1 VYLKSLTL
9 KGFKSFPDR
18 TRLDFGPGVSVVV
31 GPNGS
36 GKSNITDA
44 VLWAMG
50 EQSPL
55 AVRGQSMQDVI
66 FGGGRGV
73 QARSAAEVELVLDNS
88 DGTVALPLTE
98 ISILRRLHRSGEG
111 EYRLNGA
118 RCRLVDVIEVLSDTG
133 LGKETHS
140 VISQGRVEAIVT
152 SKPRDR
158 RLLIEEAAGLGKHR
172 KRRRR
177 AQLKLERTQGNLDR
191 ALDVEREA
199 RSRLRPLKRQ
209 AEAAELHARL
219 ERQSLEAR
227 LLLAREALRVR
238 RLELAEAEAHVQ
250 AARAARAEVEG
261 GLQEVVARRALAERA
276 LAERSERHAELSGR
290 ALHAG
295 AAAERLQLRGEQA
308 STTAAG
314 LAERILRSTRE
325 IELLEE
331 ASAEGEGGVLDADGE
346 QRIGAIERELA
357 ELERER
363 EQQLERELAE
373 LEHSREAAAAEVAE
387 LDGALA
393 EAREAR
399 EAADECAEEARG
411 ALREAERTVEAARR
425 DAARVGSEL
434 AAVNQFLR
442 TSSALGGAPEGKHG
456 GGASDGVPG
465 ALSEALRVT
474 PGYELALAAALG
486 GRLDAALVPD
496 LAGAAAL
503 LDRAGPD
510 GATALLASVGERS
523 SDAAPVGASAP
534 PAPGARALIEL
545 VDGPAAVL
553 ALARQLL
560 ANTWV
565 LECLEDLPVD
575 FAGVAVTPRG
585 RVWFAALGE
594 VRQVAEGGSERVL
607 ARRNEREQL
616 IVASEA
622 AAAAEHAARGVAEH
636 AQEDAATADLARE
649 EADGELREAA
659 RAHAHALEGERHAA
673 WLIEQRRAAPEQG
686 PLAVRRAQL
695 EGELAAERRA
705 AERLAREHAERL
717 ERLGRLRAQHAADT
731 ALAPLAERLAVALHA
746 AGDAVA
752 ARAGELQ
759 RELDTYRAAG
769 EAMAAELRA
778 CASAEAEIQARLR
791 AQGEAV
797 TAAEVAAQRLRD
809 HTEEAALELRTV
821 RAALELPVAVGASE
835 EGDSDLEVPA
845 AASDT
850 REDGTAQESQPH
862 PGAAAMDD
870 DGAQENGGKVLVEA
884 LDEDPE
890 PLDEEQVRALTA
902 RLERL
907 RRRREQLGPVNP
919 LAKEEYAEALAHVE
933 ELEARRSDLETALR
947 ELRTLI
953 RDTDRQIHETF
964 RATFEAA
971 ARNFEELA
979 RDLFPGGGGRLRLVK
994 DAHAPRPV
1002 LGGQPLPDG
1011 GAGDGSA
1018 NASDSEAA
1026 AEREEQRAGVVG
1038 ATAERDGA
1046 DGNRAGDGGAEDGG
1060 DGDGGDSLY
1069 DAGSSYDPDEELL
1082 GVEIEITPA
1091 GKSTKRLSLLSGGEK
1106 SMTALAFLFAVFLA
1120 RPCPFYILDEVEAA
1134 LDDLNLER
1142 FLALLRRYADR
1153 AQFIVITHQKRTMEA
1168 ADWLYGVSMAGNG
1181 VSKVLSRRLPPA
1193 AQEPSD
1199 VAPAPVSQ
1207 ATLAL
1212 DSESA
1217 SVSAPTRKTGAEPG
1231 DAAEPDALG
1240 EALRETAE
1248 ISHLAEV
1255 A

>member
-1 VYLKSLTL
+1 MLCTRATEDADPAPTCGLRAVYLKSLTL

-73 QARSAAEVELVLDNS
+73 QARSAAEVEFVLDNS

-140 VISQGRVEAIVT
+140 VISQGRVDAIVN

-238 RLELAEAEAHVQ
+238 RLELTGAEAHVQ

-261 GLQEVVARRALAERA
+261 GLQEVVARRSLAERA
-276 LAERSERHAELSGR
+276 LAERSASHDELSRR

-295 AAAERLQLRGEQA
+295 AAAERLQLRHEQA
-308 STTAAG
+308 LTTAAG
-314 LAERILRSTRE
+314 LAERMQRSARE

-331 ASAEGEGGVLDADGE
+331 ASTEGESGILDADGE
-346 QRIGAIERELA
+346 QRIGAIERELV
-357 ELERER
+357 ELEHER

-373 LEHSREAAAAEVAE
+373 LERSREAAATEVAE
-387 LDGALA
+387 LDAVLA
-393 EAREAR
+393 EAREGR
-399 EAADECAEEARG
+399 EAADEQAEEARG
-411 ALREAERTVEAARR
+411 VLREAERAVEVARR

-442 TSSALGGAPEGKHG
+442 SSVIGRAADGKRD
-456 GGASDGVPG
+456 GASGDGTPG
-465 ALSEALRVT
+465 ALSEALRVE

-503 LDRAGPD
+503 LDCAGPD
-510 GATALLASVGERS
+510 GAMALLAETGMLAERGMLAGGEGLPAAVEGECLPASADRRF
-523 SDAAPVGASAP
+523 SDTAPLDASAP
-534 PAPGARALIEL
+534 PAPGARPLIEL
-545 VDGPAAVL
+545 VDGPAPML
-553 ALARQLL
+553 ELARRLL
-560 ANTWV
+560 ADAWV
-565 LECLEDLPVD
+565 LERLEDLPRD

-594 VRQVAEGGSERVL
+594 VRQIAEGGSERVL

-616 IVASEA
+616 ILASEA
-622 AAAAEHAARGVAEH
+622 AAAAEHAARGVAEQ
-636 AQEDAATADLARE
+636 AQESAAATDLARE

-659 RAHAHALEGERHAA
+659 RAHARALEQERHAS
-673 WLIEQRRAAPEQG
+673 WVIEQRRAAPEQG

-731 ALAPLAERLAVALHA
+731 ALEPLAERLAVALHA
-746 AGDAVA
+746 TGEAVA
-752 ARAGELQ
+752 ARATELQ
-759 RELDTYRAAG
+759 LELDTYRAAG

-778 CASAEAEIQARLR
+778 CAAQEAEIQARLR
-791 AQGEAV
+791 TQGEAV
-797 TAAEVAAQRLRD
+797 TAAEVSAQRLRD

-821 RAALELPVAVGASE
+821 RAELELPTAEGTAEGTAE
-835 EGDSDLEVPA
+835 EDDSGSEVPA
-845 AASDT
+845 AGAESEVEGET
-850 REDGTAQESQPH
+850 DGER
-862 PGAAAMDD
+862 DL
-870 DGAQENGGKVLVEA
+870 EVVEA

-890 PLDEEQVRALTA
+890 PLDAEQVQALTA

-919 LAKEEYAEALAHVE
+919 LAQEEYAEALAHVE

-979 RDLFPGGGGRLRLVK
+979 RDLFPGGSGRLRLVK
-994 DAHAPRPV
+994 DALVPRPV
-1002 LGGQPLPDG
+1002 LGGQPLPEG
-1011 GAGDGSA
+1011 GAGDGSG
-1018 NASDSEAA
+1018 NEGDSEAA
-1026 AEREEQRAGVVG
+1026 AEREEQRGVIVG
-1038 ATAERDGA
+1038 AAAESGGA
-1046 DGNRAGDGGAEDGG
+1046 DGNGTAEGAAGDGGDGQ
-1060 DGDGGDSLY
+1060 DGDSPY
-1069 DAGSSYDPDEELL
+1069 NAGSGYDPDEDRSEIGQQ

-1193 AQEPSD
+1193 AQVPS
-1199 VAPAPVSQ
+1199 P
-1207 ATLAL
+1207 
-1212 DSESA
+1212 
-1217 SVSAPTRKTGAEPG
+1217 
-1231 DAAEPDALG
+1231 AAEAPQPEMV
-1240 EALRETAE
+1240 EAA
-1248 ISHLAEV
+1248 
-1255 A
+1255 